1 MTKSSS
7 RSEKIF
13 SPRIQKETRDIL
25 GRVART
31 QAEIDA
37 ILGIFRPKPVQKE
50 ASQVLEY
57 IFLKF
62 HTVVRQ
68 LRERQRNKEPFVVN
82 DEYDV
87 QDLLHALLRMYFEDV
102 TDEEYCPSYAGT
114 RPRIDF
120 FLRREKIA
128 VEAKMASQTHRKKM
142 IREELILDKEYYG
155 KKGSCNILYCLVYDP
170 QEIITNPRGFEDD
183 IYEKSEK
190 FEAKVFVVPRKT

>member
-7 RSEKIF
+7 RSGKIF
-13 SPRIQKETRDIL
+13 SPRIQKKTRDIL
-25 GRVART
+25 GRVVRT

-37 ILGIFRPKPVQKE
+37 ILSVFKPTPIQKE

-57 IFLKF
+57 LFSRF
-62 HTVVRQ
+62 HTVVKQ
-68 LRERQRNKEPFVVN
+68 LQERQRDREPFAVN

-102 TDEEYCPSYAGT
+102 TSEEYCASYAGT

-128 VEAKMASQTHRKKM
+128 VEAKMANQTHRKRK
-142 IREELILDKEYYG
+142 IREELVLDKEYYG
-155 KKGSCNILYCLVYDP
+155 KKGGCRILYCLVYDP
-170 QEIITNPRGFEDD
+170 QEIITNPIGFKDD
-183 IYEKSEK
+183 IDEKSEK
-190 FEAKVFVVPRKT
+190 FEVKVFVVPRKT

>member
-7 RSEKIF
+7 LSGNIF
-13 SPRIQKETRDIL
+13 SPKIQKTKDIL
-25 GRVART
+25 ERVARA

-37 ILGIFRPKPVQKE
+37 ILRTFRPTPVQKE

-57 IFLKF
+57 LFSKF
-62 HTVVRQ
+62 HTVVKQ
-68 LRERQRNKEPFVVN
+68 LQERQRDREPFVVN

-102 TDEEYCPSYAGT
+102 TNEEYCPSYAGI

-120 FLRREKIA
+120 SLRREKIA
-128 VEAKMASQTHRKKM
+128 VEAKMASQIHRKKK

-155 KKGSCNILYCLVYDP
+155 KKGGCNILYCLVYDP

-183 IYEKSEK
+183 ISEKSEK
-190 FEAKVFVVPRKT
+190 FEAVVFVVPRKT